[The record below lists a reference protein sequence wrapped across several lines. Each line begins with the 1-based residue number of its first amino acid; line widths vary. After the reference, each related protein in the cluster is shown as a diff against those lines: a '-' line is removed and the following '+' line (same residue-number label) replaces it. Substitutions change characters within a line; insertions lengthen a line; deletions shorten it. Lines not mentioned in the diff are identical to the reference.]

1 MFYENIF
8 KLEGDIM
15 EKEEIISIISYRV
28 DHHRIV
34 PYFFDSLYEDAKDSA
49 TVTEAIKEQFE
60 SILASCFSCNFSSIL
75 EELSCYDDM
84 YSYIINHIPTIL
96 KYFHGDFLSLSSFPI
111 QEHVNNHFSELISS
125 IPKDSFFTMA
135 ISEDYVKGENK
146 KILNQFLENHKKD
159 YVFFLLG
166 KMLSLSYSME
176 QLDTLTDVLVLIVDE
191 LLEHEELSYGD
202 IRMLT
207 DGAYSDCVEIGSKVL
222 KVGDER
228 YTYFMKN
235 NPFIVSPL
243 IRVDLNELSFLR
255 GTVEVIEKV
264 DTDINITD
272 DELYEIYKQFRLLG
286 LIWLDVKVENVGRLL
301 KDNIIHYKKA
311 LYPDPITR
319 GLFGDEN
326 EIVLKKGDYVVC
338 DLDHIVFED
347 VFQQD
352 SKLQQDFYLSN
363 AYYYEE
369 RYQKSKIKNG

>member
-1 MFYENIF
+1 
-8 KLEGDIM
+8 M
-15 EKEEIISIISYRV
+15 EKEEIINIISYRV
-28 DHHRIV
+28 EHHRIV
-34 PYFFDSLYEDAKDSA
+34 PYFFDSLYEDAKDS
-49 TVTEAIKEQFE
+49 TIVTEAIKEQFE
-60 SILASCFSCNFSSIL
+60 SILDSCFSCNFSSIL
-75 EELSCYDDM
+75 GELSCYDDM

-111 QEHVNNHFSELISS
+111 QEYVNNHFSELISS

-146 KILNQFLENHKKD
+146 EILNQFLENHKKD

-166 KMLSLSYSME
+166 KKLSLSYSME
-176 QLDTLTDVLVLIVDE
+176 QLDTLTDILVLIVDE

-207 DGAYSDCVEIGSKVL
+207 EGAYSDCVEIGSKVL

-319 GLFGDEN
+319 GLLGDEN
-326 EIVLKKGDYVVC
+326 EGVLKKGDYVVC

>member
-1 MFYENIF
+1 M
-8 KLEGDIM
+8 
-15 EKEEIISIISYRV
+15 IS
-28 DHHRIV
+28 
-34 PYFFDSLYEDAKDSA
+34 
-49 TVTEAIKEQFE
+49 
-60 SILASCFSCNFSSIL
+60 
-75 EELSCYDDM
+75 
-84 YSYIINHIPTIL
+84 
-96 KYFHGDFLSLSSFPI
+96 SSFA
-111 QEHVNNHFSELISS
+111 VS
-125 IPKDSFFTMA
+125 
-135 ISEDYVKGENK
+135 
-146 KILNQFLENHKKD
+146 
-159 YVFFLLG
+159 
-166 KMLSLSYSME
+166 
-176 QLDTLTDVLVLIVDE
+176 
-191 LLEHEELSYGD
+191 
-202 IRMLT
+202 
-207 DGAYSDCVEIGSKVL
+207 
-222 KVGDER
+222 
-228 YTYFMKN
+228 
-235 NPFIVSPL
+235 PFIVSPL

-326 EIVLKKGDYVVC
+326 EIILKKGDYVVC